1 MNYSNNNNEQQQ
13 RDENQNNTTN
23 HSSGNNNTTKQP
35 SLKDKLKNFITE
47 SEKKPI
53 DEACEEF
60 AQFVKIGKIEA
71 KIYVISDIINDLHY
85 QLDNYSAFENQGKAV
100 QMVIN
105 REKKRL
111 DALKNELKYE
121 RGKISFNFKQEFG
134 NNNNIKQPVQNE
146 EMNYN
151 HH

>member
-1 MNYSNNNNEQQQ
+1 MNFNSNDQDNNP
-13 RDENQNNTTN
+13 NT
-23 HSSGNNNTTKQP
+23 SSSNSTTKQP
-35 SLKDKLKNFITE
+35 SLKDKLKTFIIE
-47 SEKKPI
+47 SEKKPL

-60 AQFVKIGKIEA
+60 AQFVKVGKIEA
-71 KIYVISDIINDLHY
+71 NINVINDILNDLHY

-105 REKKRL
+105 RERKRL
-111 DALKNELKYE
+111 DALKNELKHE
-121 RGKISFNFKQEFG
+121 RGKTSYSFKQQEHG
-134 NNNNIKQPVQNE
+134 KKPIPNE